1 MSSTKQLLTSTA
13 CKTIWSH
20 DDVIKWKHF
29 LRYWPFVR
37 GIHRYPVNSPQKG
50 QWREALMF
58 FFISVW
64 INGWVNNGKAGDL
77 RRYRAHYDVTVMLHD
92 VSECQMLQ
100 MVVINSKSM
109 DVINSEPMQCRID
122 RLINALFCLIDACF
136 VSNGAY
142 TLKSYKLSS
151 GRWIPLIKGQ

>member
-1 MSSTKQLLTSTA
+1 MYNDLIPWWRHQMETFSALLA
-13 CKTIWSH
+13 VCA
-20 DDVIKWKHF
+20 
-29 LRYWPFVR
+29 
-37 GIHRYPVNSPQKG
+37 GNSPVPG
-50 QWREALMF
+50 EFPTEGPVTRSSDGF

-142 TLKSYKLSS
+142 TLKSYKLFS